1 MSKSNYSSR
10 ISGFHKKSVD
20 ERISLI
26 AGITGL
32 DKTEQALIANS
43 GNLDQEIG
51 NHMIEN
57 FVGTMTIPVGIAT
70 NMKVDGRDV
79 LIPMAT
85 EESSVVAAVCNAARQ
100 AYDNGGFITS
110 MSGTRMIAQIQL
122 VNVSDPCNARIAILE
137 RK

>member
-1 MSKSNYSSR
+1 MNNANYSSR

-20 ERISLI
+20 ERI
-26 AGITGL
+26 
-32 DKTEQALIANS
+32 ALIADMAGLNDTERALMGNS

-57 FVGTMTIPVGIAT
+57 FLGTMTIPVGIAT

-79 LIPMAT
+79 LVPMTT

-100 AYDNGGFITS
+100 SYDNGGFITS

-122 VNVSDPCNARIAILE
+122 VQVSDPYHA
-137 RK
+137 

>member
-1 MSKSNYSSR
+1 MSTTKYSSR

-20 ERISLI
+20 ERIALI

-32 DKTEQALIANS
+32 DETERSLISNS

-70 NMKVDGRDV
+70 NVKVDGRDV
-79 LIPMAT
+79 SVHISFAASSNGIIVLITVCFHLLARGVGLKSGRLK
-85 EESSVVAAVCNAARQ
+85 SS
-100 AYDNGGFITS
+100 
-110 MSGTRMIAQIQL
+110 
-122 VNVSDPCNARIAILE
+122 ILS

>member
-1 MSKSNYSSR
+1 MSTTNYSSR

-20 ERISLI
+20 ERITLI

-32 DKTEQALIANS
+32 DETERSLISNS

-70 NMKVDGRDV
+70 NVKVDGRDV
-79 LIPMAT
+79 LVPMAT
-85 EESSVVAAVCNAARQ
+85 EESSV
-100 AYDNGGFITS
+100 
-110 MSGTRMIAQIQL
+110 L
-122 VNVSDPCNARIAILE
+122 
-137 RK
+137 

>member
-1 MSKSNYSSR
+1 MSGLN
-10 ISGFHKKSVD
+10 D
-20 ERISLI
+20 TER
-26 AGITGL
+26 
-32 DKTEQALIANS
+32 ALMGNS

-57 FVGTMTIPVGIAT
+57 FMGTMTIPVGIAT

-79 LIPMAT
+79 LVPMAT

-100 AYDNGGFITS
+100 SYDNGGFITS

-122 VNVSDPCNARIAILE
+122 VQVSDPYHA
-137 RK
+137 